1 MVLRRIISGL
11 ILLGVIAA
19 SIFVHAMHW
28 ALTLLIWCA
37 ALIGVD
43 EYCRI
48 VSYKQKRQIDGEL
61 SAVSSIHERNFK
73 DVIAYLFVVLLLL
86 DGLFYSLSHF
96 LAIMILALS
105 VAGIYY
111 VLHRDPKESLYG
123 TASTVFGG
131 LWVGIPMSLAL
142 MILRKEKEGY
152 LILGFFLAI
161 IFATDL
167 GAYIIG
173 SNFGRH
179 KLCPILS
186 PKKTIEGAG
195 GGFVFAILAGLLC
208 FGIFHLLHKPLFRMG
223 EMLLLGA
230 VSGITSQF
238 GDLVESAF
246 KRDAGVKDSG
256 NILSGHGGILDR
268 IDSVLFSLPLLYLY
282 LVIFPR

>member
-1 MVLRRIISGL
+1 MAIRRTISGL
-11 ILLGVIAA
+11 ILLGVITA
-19 SIFVHAMHW
+19 SIFVPSLHW
-28 ALTLLIWCA
+28 VLLVLICCA

-48 VSYKQKRQIDGEL
+48 VSCKQKRLCNGE
-61 SAVSSIHERNFK
+61 SSKVSSKHERHFE
-73 DVIAYLFVVLLLL
+73 DVIACLLVVFLLI
-86 DGLFYSLSHF
+86 DGIRFSLHHF
-96 LAIMILALS
+96 LAIMILALT
-105 VAGIYY
+105 VTGICY
-111 VLHRDPKESLYG
+111 VLCRDPKESLYG
-123 TASTVFGG
+123 TANTIFGG

-179 KLCPILS
+179 KLCPNLS
-186 PKKTIEGAG
+186 PKKTIEGSL